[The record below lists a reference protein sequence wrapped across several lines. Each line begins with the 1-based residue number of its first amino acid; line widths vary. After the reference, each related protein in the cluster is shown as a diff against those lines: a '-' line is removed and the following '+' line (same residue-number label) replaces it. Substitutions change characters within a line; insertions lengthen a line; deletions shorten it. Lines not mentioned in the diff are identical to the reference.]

1 MRYILLFWALPM
13 GFIWG
18 WYFMSLNDVHMG
30 SIYLSNEFHTLVFQ
44 IYGQILGIDPAT
56 IPALL
61 ARACIFDTFLIFGIL
76 AFRRRSDIRNWW
88 NNRSQQNVK
97 AQDDNL
103 PNLSSAP

>member
-18 WYFMSLNDVHMG
+18 WYFMSLNDVNLG

-44 IYGQILGIDPAT
+44 IYGQILGIDPTT

-76 AFRRRSDIRNWW
+76 AFRRRESIRTWW
-88 NNRSQQNVK
+88 NQRGQQQVK
-97 AQDDNL
+97 TQDDSL